1 MSFGNNIKILR
12 KEKGI
17 TQEQLADMLGVSRQ
31 AVSKWES
38 DSGYPETDKLL
49 VLAKALETSLD
60 YLMNNETE
68 NVLKSENMKI
78 QDENAS
84 VSNGKAQCS
93 IQIPKKLYIMDV
105 NKRRLSAFDEFTIEM
120 LSNTGEA
127 ELITG
132 VSKSNTK
139 VKVPVCILR
148 GVTKGIL
155 GINKKTTLGFYE
167 SLSDAQKELN
177 SISQTSP
184 TDAVYELKYAAK
196 MQGVRIL

>member
-1 MSFGNNIKILR
+1 MSFGNNIKI
-12 KEKGI
+12 
-17 TQEQLADMLGVSRQ
+17 
-31 AVSKWES
+31 
-38 DSGYPETDKLL
+38 
-49 VLAKALETSLD
+49 
-60 YLMNNETE
+60 
-68 NVLKSENMKI
+68 
-78 QDENAS
+78 QDENAL
-84 VSNGKAQCS
+84 VSNGKARCS

-105 NKRRLSAFDEFTIEM
+105 NKRRLSAFDEFTIET

-155 GINKKTTLGFYE
+155 GINKTTTLGFYE